1 MNEAKPQFL
10 ENVAQ
15 DHADFL
21 RDESRRTGKADSIS
35 FPRNEAEACGH
46 LSAAFAKGTPVT
58 VQGGRTGISGGAV
71 PEGGHI
77 LNLSRL
83 NRIKSV
89 RREGDSWRLITEP
102 GVPLTELRRA
112 LEARRIESADD
123 PAAAARV
130 LAEAPPL
137 FLPTDPTEASA
148 TLGGMAACNASGAR
162 SFLYGAMRGYVEAI
176 HVALAN
182 GDILDLRRGRE
193 KASGRS
199 FSLTTRSGRRIAGSL
214 PSYRMPTVKNAAGY
228 FAADN
233 MDLLDLFIGSEGTL
247 GTITELELR
256 LIPLPPAIWGFTAFF
271 ASEAE
276 AIRFVA
282 AVRSAPAGAAA
293 IEFFNSGAL
302 QMLRRQ
308 KEAGGAFASLPELK
322 PEWHTAVYAE
332 YHANKESDAEAAV
345 AEAAER
351 MAACGGDPDQA
362 WLACDARELERQ
374 KAFRHAVPESVNLTI
389 AERKKK
395 EPTLTKLGTDLS
407 VPDGSLDELMSLYHG
422 GLDKAGLEYVIFG
435 HIGNNHVHV
444 NILPRTAEEYT
455 RGKAL
460 YLDWARWV
468 VAQGGSVSAEH
479 GIGKLKRDML
489 RVMFGDD
496 GIAAMRKLKR
506 MFDPHGKIN
515 PGNLF
520 EP

>member
-1 MNEAKPQFL
+1 MADTKPAFQG
-10 ENVAQ
+10 NVAQ

-35 FPRNEAEACGH
+35 FPRNESEVCDH
-46 LSAAFAKGTPVT
+46 LAAAFANGTPVT
-58 VQGGRTGISGGAV
+58 VQGGRTGITGGAV

-83 NRIKSV
+83 NRIKV
-89 RREGDSWRLITEP
+89 LRRKGDSWRLTAEP

-112 LEARRIESADD
+112 LESHRIESADD
-123 PAAAARV
+123 PAAASRA

-176 HVALAN
+176 RVALAD

-193 KASGRS
+193 KTAGRS
-199 FSLTTRSGRRIAGSL
+199 FSLTTRSGRRIAADL
-214 PSYRMPTVKNAAGY
+214 PPYRMPAVKNAAGY

-233 MDLLDLFIGSEGTL
+233 MDLLDLFIGAEGTL
-247 GTITELELR
+247 GAITEMELR
-256 LIPLPPAIWGFTAFF
+256 LLPLPPAIWGFTAFF
-271 ASEAE
+271 ASEPDAM
-276 AIRFVA
+276 RFVA
-282 AVRSAPAGAAA
+282 SVRAAPTGAAA

-308 KEAGGAFASLPELK
+308 KEAGGAFAALPELK
-322 PEWHTAVYAE
+322 PEWHTAVYVE
-332 YHANKESDAEAAV
+332 YHAGVESDAEAAV

-407 VPDGSLDELMSLYHG
+407 VPDGSLADLMALYHG
-422 GLDKAGLEYVIFG
+422 GLDKAALEYVIFG
-435 HIGNNHVHV
+435 HVGDNHVHV
-444 NILPRTAEEYT
+444 NILPRTAEEYA

-468 VAQGGSVSAEH
+468 VAHGGSVSAEH

-489 RVMFGDD
+489 RVMYGEA
-496 GIAAMRKLKR
+496 GIAAMREVKR
-506 MFDPHGKIN
+506 AFDPEGRLN
-515 PGNLF
+515 QGNLF